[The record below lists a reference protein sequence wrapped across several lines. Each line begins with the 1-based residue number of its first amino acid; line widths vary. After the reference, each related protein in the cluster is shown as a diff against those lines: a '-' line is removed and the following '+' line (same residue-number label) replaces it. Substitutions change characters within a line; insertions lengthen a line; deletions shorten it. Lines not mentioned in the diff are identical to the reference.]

1 MQTKFSG
8 LTIGQIV
15 VNKKTSKRWLVTEF
29 ITAYSSVKSQSV
41 DEFKVR
47 LSNGGGKTVL
57 VSVDALN
64 KNYHCEGN

>member
-8 LTIGQIV
+8 LKIGQVV

-29 ITAYSSVKSQSV
+29 ITAYSSVRSQAV

-47 LSNGGGKTVL
+47 LSNGAGTNII
-57 VSVDALN
+57 VSIDALN
-64 KNYHCEGN
+64 KNYRV